1 MIFSD
6 KKILI
11 ISPEPWGVNH
21 ISKHHYALALIKK
34 GNTVYF
40 LNPPAK
46 TDRINEIEERLYIID
61 YKLPLRGANRLPYF
75 FANIINK
82 ISAAKI
88 LKLANTNFE
97 NVFSFDPFRFQNPS
111 VFGKNLTKIYYAADL
126 HHTPQERILI
136 ANCQLTVSV
145 SKSIL
150 ARFEVCKQPLQ
161 FINHAISETFAEK
174 ARERLL
180 KDEQNELS
188 SDIKCGYVGNL
199 LSRYIDYESLIDI
212 VASNPKV
219 KFYFIGPY
227 QQNNLGGDENEF
239 ASRINTL
246 KSLENVNLMGSRK
259 PAEVCKI
266 IQDMDMF
273 LMTYNADKY
282 PAEVSNS
289 HKLMEY
295 LSTGKTIVANR
306 TMTYESASHKDL
318 IIMSE
323 SNHQLPKLFQETI
336 EKLDDYNSPLFI
348 KKRIK
353 FALENTYSKQIE
365 KLEQYF
371 STIGQ

>member
-1 MIFSD
+1 MIFSN

-40 LNPPAK
+40 LNPPGMADK
-46 TDRINEIEERLYIID
+46 ITEVAERLFVINYT
-61 YKLPLRGANRLPYF
+61 LPLRGANRFPYF
-75 FANIINK
+75 IANLINK
-82 ISAAKI
+82 ITAAKI
-88 LKLANTNFE
+88 LKLAKTNFDCF
-97 NVFSFDPFRFQNPS
+97 FSFDPFRFQNPS
-111 VFGKNLTKIYYAADL
+111 VFGRKLTTIYYAADL

-150 ARFEVCKQPLQ
+150 ARFEVCKQPLL

-180 KDEQNELS
+180 KDDQKEIS

-246 KSLENVNLMGSRK
+246 KSLENVDLMGSRK
-259 PAEVCKI
+259 PVEVCKI

-323 SNHQLPKLFQETI
+323 SNHQLPKLFLETI
-336 EKLDDYNSPLFI
+336 EKLETYNSPLLL
-348 KKRIK
+348 KKRIN

-371 STIGQ
+371 SNIEH